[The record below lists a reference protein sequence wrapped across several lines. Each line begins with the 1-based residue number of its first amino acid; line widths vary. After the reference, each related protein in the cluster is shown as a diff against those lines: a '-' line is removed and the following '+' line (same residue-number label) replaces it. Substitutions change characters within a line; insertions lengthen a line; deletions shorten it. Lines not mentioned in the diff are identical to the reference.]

1 MCSAGERGSAGGR
14 KLRDIY
20 ISGLPAVRA
29 MIPEPGTGK
38 KPVAINL
45 AEAEA
50 LRLVDY
56 EEMSFD
62 DAAAKMG
69 VSKATVWRLVNA
81 ARKKMAKAVF
91 EGRAILITK
100 GGELER
106 L

>member
-1 MCSAGERGSAGGR
+1 VFRWRKGKCRGR

-56 EEMSFD
+56 EEI
-62 DAAAKMG
+62 
-69 VSKATVWRLVNA
+69 SKATVWRLVNA